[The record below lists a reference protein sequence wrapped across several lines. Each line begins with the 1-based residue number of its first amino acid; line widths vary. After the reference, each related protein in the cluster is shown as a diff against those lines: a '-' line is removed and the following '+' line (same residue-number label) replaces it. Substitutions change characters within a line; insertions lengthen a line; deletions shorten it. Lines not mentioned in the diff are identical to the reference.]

1 MGDGKQQFSH
11 NHAFRILGEGFFF
24 LQKVLNK
31 RNQLVFIFGV
41 VISFAK
47 NTEPQ

>member
-1 MGDGKQQFSH
+1 MLFEYLEKVV
-11 NHAFRILGEGFFF
+11 FF